1 MGMEI
6 GELKIES
13 AGGVAAAPQERP
25 WVFGLLIAP
34 VAVLANGL
42 IGGALSFLLLKQG
55 VGAARSAGI
64 VSLLNLPN
72 TIYFLWSPITD
83 FWIRRRTW
91 LMVAA
96 TAAAAVMLAAFHQ
109 SSLASP
115 WAVGLMF
122 LSACFGQLIVSG
134 SGGMMGTLATEVN
147 RRRASSFYQ
156 SGSLAFGALA
166 LSLLVVL
173 SEQLQ
178 LGALGWIMA
187 AMIALPS
194 LSALAAPE
202 QRTIGGHDLAKTF
215 AQIGREFKGTFFRWG
230 ALPYTLVMLFP
241 MCSGSMIQ
249 LLSRLAKDYQ
259 ITDQQMA
266 WINGPGGALLN
277 VAGALSVSL
286 VPARVRAP
294 VAYLTAGLV
303 NAAALAVLW
312 LGPLKPMVYFT
323 GTVLF
328 LFTIGA
334 CYALFT
340 AVVLEFLGG
349 SGKSGSARY
358 SIINSLGNVPVAYMV
373 LIDGSCSERWG
384 ARAASGADVL
394 LSTVGASILLA
405 WFLSHRKER
414 KPA

>member
-1 MGMEI
+1 MDS
-6 GELKIES
+6 GERNETAL
-13 AGGVAAAPQERP
+13 APQAAPRERP

-34 VAVLANGL
+34 VAVLSNGL
-42 IGGALSFLLLKQG
+42 IGGALFYLLLRQG
-55 VGAARSAGI
+55 VGAARAAGI
-64 VSLLNLPN
+64 VALLNLPQ

-83 FWIRRRTW
+83 FWMRRRTW

-96 TAAAAVMLAAFHQ
+96 TAAAAFMLAAFHQ

-122 LSACFGQLIVSG
+122 LSACMGQLIVAG
-134 SGGMMGTLATEVN
+134 SGGMMGTLATEAH

-156 SGSLAFGALA
+156 CGSLAFGALA
-166 LSLLVVL
+166 LSVLVVL
-173 SEQLQ
+173 AARLQ

-202 QRTIGGHDLAKTF
+202 QRTIGGHSLAATF
-215 AQIGREFKGTFFRWG
+215 AQIWHEFKGTFLRWQ
-230 ALPYTLVMLFP
+230 AVPYTLVMLFP
-241 MCSGSMIQ
+241 MASGSMIQ
-249 LLSRLAKDYQ
+249 ILPGLARDYG
-259 ITDQQMA
+259 ISGQQVA
-266 WINGPGGALLN
+266 WINGLGGALLTA
-277 VAGALSVSL
+277 AGALSAALIPV
-286 VPARVRAP
+286 RMRAP
-294 VAYLTAGLV
+294 VIYLTASLV
-303 NAAALAVLW
+303 NAATLAVLW
-312 LGPLKPMVYFT
+312 LGPLQPAVYVV

-358 SIINSLGNVPVAYMV
+358 SIINSLGNVPVAYMA
-373 LIDGSCSERWG
+373 LIDGVSSERWG

-394 LSTVGASILLA
+394 LSTVGASILLTY
-405 WFLSHRKER
+405 FLSRRNGKT
-414 KPA
+414 AM

>member
-1 MGMEI
+1 MDMCKVEGTATPI
-6 GELKIES
+6 H
-13 AGGVAAAPQERP
+13 AVPHERP

-34 VAVLANGL
+34 VAVLSNGL
-42 IGGALSFLLLKQG
+42 IGGALFYLLLKQG
-55 VGAARSAGI
+55 VGAARAAGI
-64 VSLLNLPN
+64 VSFLNLPQ

-109 SSLASP
+109 PSLASP
-115 WAVGLMF
+115 VAVALMF
-122 LSACFGQLIVSG
+122 LSACFGQLIVAG
-134 SGGMMGTLATEVN
+134 SGGMMGTLETEAH
-147 RRRASSFYQ
+147 RRRAGSFYQ

-166 LSLLVVL
+166 LSVLVVL
-173 SEQLQ
+173 SERLQ

-194 LSALAAPE
+194 LAALAAPE
-202 QRTIGGHDLAKTF
+202 QKSIGGHSLAKTF
-215 AQIGREFKGTFFRWG
+215 AQIWHEFKGTFFRWE

-241 MCSGSMIQ
+241 MASGSMIQ
-249 LLSRLAKDYQ
+249 ILPGLAKYYHISGEQ
-259 ITDQQMA
+259 VA
-266 WINGPGGALLN
+266 WINGLGAALLTA
-277 VAGALSVSL
+277 AGALSASF
-286 VPARVRAP
+286 VPAKVRAP
-294 VAYLTAGLV
+294 VAYLTCALV
-303 NAAALAVLW
+303 NAATLAVLW
-312 LGPLKPMVYFT
+312 LGPLNPMVYFA

-328 LFTIGA
+328 LFTIGT

-358 SIINSLGNVPVAYMV
+358 SIINSLGNVPVAYMA

-384 ARAASGADVL
+384 ARAASGADVV
-394 LSTVGASILLA
+394 LSTIGGSILLA
-405 WFLSHRKER
+405 YFLSRRSAKTAE
-414 KPA
+414 